1 MLGEWCSR
9 KTHLKHHFW
18 VLDVSTTLCAKDCW
32 SSSEAKV
39 ASGNSQS
46 FPRRP
51 NKIVPINVSVFDR
64 SNWCV
69 FTVIAKDILAVWEKR
84 FLYQKEMSIFS
95 LFGFERNEHNHMKVK
110 LNTKIKKNRDQSK
123 THIARC
129 SCNPLN
135 LCSACIPMQVM
146 HAIHV
151 MLAHQVAHT
160 IQISLVHT
168 LSPIFINFHQFWLG
182 LSVSSVFINFSY
194 FIQLYRGG
202 GQKKM

>member
-1 MLGEWCSR
+1 MFQLLIDPIDVCSLSLP
-9 KTHLKHHFW
+9 KIYWL
-18 VLDVSTTLCAKDCW
+18 
-32 SSSEAKV
+32 SEK
-39 ASGNSQS
+39 
-46 FPRRP
+46 
-51 NKIVPINVSVFDR
+51 KI
-64 SNWCV
+64 
-69 FTVIAKDILAVWEKR
+69 
-84 FLYQKEMSIFS
+84 LYQKEMSIFS
-95 LFGFERNEHNHMKVK
+95 LFCFERNEHNHMKVK

-135 LCSACIPMQVM
+135 LWSACIPMQVM

-202 GQKKM
+202 NPMTCFRI

>member
-1 MLGEWCSR
+1 M
-9 KTHLKHHFW
+9 
-18 VLDVSTTLCAKDCW
+18 
-32 SSSEAKV
+32 
-39 ASGNSQS
+39 
-46 FPRRP
+46 
-51 NKIVPINVSVFDR
+51 
-64 SNWCV
+64 CV
-69 FTVIAKDILAVWEKR
+69 HCHCQGYTGCLRII

-95 LFGFERNEHNHMKVK
+95 LFRFERNEHNHMKVK

-168 LSPIFINFHQFWLG
+168 LSPIFINFYRFLLG

-194 FIQLYRGG
+194 FIQLYRGRMSVG
-202 GQKKM
+202 GCLCAFWAQGWGIYIV